1 MTSKRTLPRNLWIV
15 FITLLMA
22 CGSFPQEQTVNPAQ
36 TNTPVFTPV
45 MATDTPRG
53 PWATNTPLGTTNGTT
68 SAVASPTAAQPT
80 VPPRIMG
87 KQPPAC
93 TFPLAQITAVEPT
106 PEEYTFSEPKVVL
119 TAPSGNLYRIVEW
132 LPDNQQVLMT
142 ENLRGNYVEN
152 NSNDPQQSISLYNP
166 EKGKSKV
173 YAIHAETDEPPLWQP
188 GLKAVMYPTM
198 NYFDIDRKNKTYNL
212 TRQIWVS
219 YGNPDTVQILDDNLP
234 QLPLAIKPDG
244 SEMLYLSDK
253 KISKLDKSL
262 KKLSSISLDL
272 TQWDYAQDR
281 RDDRPVSYKMAWQPG
296 TALIFLYS
304 EGASDGGGYTFILDA
319 DSGHICELK
328 LEGWAF
334 VAHWSSDGRYLAF
347 ITSKNYAL
355 PTYSAELTLLDSITG
370 NLTTLTVIPQEVKWE
385 HYVQGF
391 TWAPD
396 NRHLLAIENIFLPRK
411 SPDESSNAQW
421 LLYLVDGISGQSVN
435 VEPEYKNFTS
445 SANNSLAWSP
455 DGSKLVTHCP
465 GKQID
470 QICLISVQRVGHP

>member
-1 MTSKRTLPRNLWIV
+1 MIYCQRRFSMTSKRTLQRCLWIV
-15 FITLLMA
+15 LISLLVA
-22 CGSFPQEQTVNPAQ
+22 CGTFPQEQTVNLTE
-36 TNTPVFTPV
+36 TNVPVFTPV
-45 MATDTPRG
+45 MATDTP
-53 PWATNTPLGTTNGTT
+53 PGTTN
-68 SAVASPTAAQPT
+68 AIASPTAAQPT
-80 VPPRIMG
+80 VPPRVMG

-93 TFPLAQITAVEPT
+93 AFPLAQITAVEPT

-119 TAPSGNLYRIVEW
+119 TAPKGNLYGIVEW

-142 ENLRGNYVEN
+142 ENLRNNYVEN
-152 NSNDPQQSISLYNP
+152 NRNDPQQSISLYNP

-173 YAIHAETDEPPLWQP
+173 YAIRAETNEPPSWHP
-188 GLKAVMYPTM
+188 GLKAVVYPIL
-198 NYFDIDRKNKTYNL
+198 NYFDIDRQNHTYKF

-219 YGNPDTVQILDDNLP
+219 YGNPDTVQILVDNLP
-234 QLPLAIKPDG
+234 QLPFAIKPDG

-262 KKLSSISLDL
+262 KELPPISLDL
-272 TQWDYAQDR
+272 AQWDYAQNR

-296 TALIFLYS
+296 TTLIFLYS
-304 EGASDGGGYTFILDA
+304 EGGNGEGGYTFILDT
-319 DSGHICELK
+319 DSGHVCELN
-328 LEGWAF
+328 LDGWAET
-334 VAHWSSDGRYLAF
+334 AHWSSDGRYLAF
-347 ITSKNYAL
+347 IRSTNYAY

-370 NLTTLTVIPQEVKWE
+370 NLTTLTVIPQEVEWE

-396 NRHLLAIENIFLPRK
+396 NRHLLAIGNIFLPRN
-411 SPDESSNAQW
+411 SQGERNDQW

-455 DGSKLVTHCP
+455 DGSKLVTHC
-465 GKQID
+465 QAQYID
-470 QICLISVQRVGHP
+470 QICLISVQRVGQ